1 MSVCVS
7 VCMCVCL
14 YVWYVCIC
22 AQVLSKNPYYT
33 QADKIEMCNQIAKE
47 YNYLTSEE
55 GLYDEDQLAALQ
67 EVNGGRDSKGRL
79 YGSRWSNQMIEK
91 EL

>member
-1 MSVCVS
+1 
-7 VCMCVCL
+7 
-14 YVWYVCIC
+14 
-22 AQVLSKNPYYT
+22 
-33 QADKIEMCNQIAKE
+33 MCNQIAKE